1 MALSGLQAVRTD
13 AGWRPMAL
21 SGLQAV
27 RVAAGGFI
35 RPTGGEGCRPDKRS
49 AIRQRRGYQSIP
61 ACA

>member
-1 MALSGLQAVRTD
+1 
-13 AGWRPMAL
+13 MAL